1 MSWNLGDIVDAV
13 ASVLPPDAPALLH
26 AERAVSWGELDR
38 RSNNLARALMARGAQ
53 PGDKVAIYTRN
64 RPEYMEALVACLRAR
79 LVHVNVNFRYLEE
92 EIRYILDD
100 SDSKFVLFAGEFGPL
115 LATLRARLP
124 RVRGFLQ
131 IDDGSPLMPFAERY
145 DLLAEE
151 GRGDRLDVHRSP
163 DDLLFLYTGGTTG
176 MPKGVMWRSEDLW
189 EALGRG
195 GNALNGN
202 AASPTL
208 EAHSE
213 RIRGTGP
220 GARHLSACPL
230 MHGTGLFT
238 SIAALANGGAVV
250 TLESSKLDPHEL
262 WSAVERHRVNSC
274 AIVGDAFGKPMLRA
288 LDESPGAYDLRSL
301 LLVIS
306 SGVMWSAE
314 VKRGLL
320 AHHAGLIL
328 VDSFG
333 SSEAVGFGMSVTTS
347 SGETRTGKFRIG
359 EKVKV
364 FTEDL
369 REVVPGSGE
378 HGFVARCGPIPL
390 GYYKDPEK
398 TARTF
403 RVIDGVRYAIPGD
416 FCRVEA
422 DGTLTLLGRGSVCI
436 NTGGEKVYPEEVE
449 EALKRHPDVEDAV
462 VVGAPDEKWGQAV
475 VGVVQL
481 RPGAALDEEGLR
493 AHVRLGLAGYKT
505 PKRVLAVE
513 TIGRAPNGKAD
524 YARIRELAC
533 ARLRG

>member
-1 MSWNLGDIVDAV
+1 
-13 ASVLPPDAPALLH
+13 
-26 AERAVSWGELDR
+26 
-38 RSNNLARALMARGAQ
+38 
-53 PGDKVAIYTRN
+53 
-64 RPEYMEALVACLRAR
+64 
-79 LVHVNVNFRYLEE
+79 
-92 EIRYILDD
+92 
-100 SDSKFVLFAGEFGPL
+100 
-115 LATLRARLP
+115 
-124 RVRGFLQ
+124 
-131 IDDGSPLMPFAERY
+131 
-145 DLLAEE
+145 
-151 GRGDRLDVHRSP
+151 
-163 DDLLFLYTGGTTG
+163 
-176 MPKGVMWRSEDLW
+176 
-189 EALGRG
+189 
-195 GNALNGN
+195 
-202 AASPTL
+202 
-208 EAHSE
+208 
-213 RIRGTGP
+213 
-220 GARHLSACPL
+220 
-230 MHGTGLFT
+230 
-238 SIAALANGGAVV
+238 
-250 TLESSKLDPHEL
+250 
-262 WSAVERHRVNSC
+262 
-274 AIVGDAFGKPMLRA
+274 
-288 LDESPGAYDLRSL
+288 
-301 LLVIS
+301 
-306 SGVMWSAE
+306 
-314 VKRGLL
+314 
-320 AHHAGLIL
+320 
-328 VDSFG
+328 
-333 SSEAVGFGMSVTTS
+333 MSVTTS